1 MIPAQRRLASIVV
14 CGHSGCGAMAAI
26 AGGVPPGLPSV
37 ERWLGFAAH
46 VRDRVPH
53 GASPDALARA
63 NVLIQL
69 ENLRRYDVVRTAIE
83 RGSLTLHGWYYDIA
97 AAEVEAW
104 DAERGAFEPLSPPQA
119 ASA

>member
-53 GASPDALARA
+53 GASPEALARA

-83 RGSLTLHGWYYDIA
+83 RG
-97 AAEVEAW
+97 
-104 DAERGAFEPLSPPQA
+104 AFEPLSPPQA